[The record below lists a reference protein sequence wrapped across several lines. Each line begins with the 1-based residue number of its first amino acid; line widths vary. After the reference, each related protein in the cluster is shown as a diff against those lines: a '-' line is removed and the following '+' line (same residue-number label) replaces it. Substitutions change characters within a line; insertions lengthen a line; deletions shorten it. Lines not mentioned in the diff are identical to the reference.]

1 MLRLFQ
7 KYLSPQV
14 TTINCCLPPLPF
26 KFSLSDTFFYIF
38 FKLLRALF
46 LSRMLVEFS
55 LTCIFHHVWEKKI
68 KFMLFTFPENALNL
82 GIFTQR
88 TFPTQNSMENFLK
101 ICVTQQ
107 QKGWRKLWVALSK
120 FNRKIWRWLGA
131 LGYLFSLWFAIFLN
145 VMTLPFY
152 IYVYHIASVV
162 LSLLLVLC
170 NHDNL
175 ALKLHQTKEL
185 P

>member
-1 MLRLFQ
+1 
-7 KYLSPQV
+7 
-14 TTINCCLPPLPF
+14 
-26 KFSLSDTFFYIF
+26 
-38 FKLLRALF
+38 
-46 LSRMLVEFS
+46 
-55 LTCIFHHVWEKKI
+55 
-68 KFMLFTFPENALNL
+68 MLFAFRENALNL

-120 FNRKIWRWLGA
+120 FNRKIWRWLGT

-175 ALKLHQTKEL
+175 ALKLHQKSYLNEGWLFIGKFKIGSSPRMISKEVL
-185 P
+185 AQFLYKLT